1 MHWLIYHVLLNFLF
15 FAFHF
20 DLIIIFSCFAC
31 AAVDTSIRDFTTCFF
46 YLIELLLDFHNV
58 DVTGIGT
65 VFQIIIYI
73 YIYIYMHHTFDFDL
87 ILWSL
92 VMIYLDLLDKNSFG
106 YCKTKREIIILRFT
120 HVLQCVLFA
129 LLLFLN
135 YKIFVI
141 F

>member
-73 YIYIYMHHTFDFDL
+73 YIYIYIYMHHTFDFDL

-92 VMIYLDLLDKNSFG
+92 VMIYLDLLDKNSCTN
-106 YCKTKREIIILRFT
+106 YISLKRKWCEYYLLHDSFWCCWKFYE
-120 HVLQCVLFA
+120 V
-129 LLLFLN
+129 LLF
-135 YKIFVI
+135 
-141 F
+141 